1 MSMSFFALAFAVSAS
16 LLTDTAATL
25 DLKERPVAKVLRMLE
40 EMQGELQK
48 EKEADQELYDKLS
61 CWCDVNGKD
70 KTAAIAK
77 ANSMIE
83 GLGSDID
90 GLTSRTAQLE
100 ETIASLKQEIAKND
114 AALRKADAMR
124 QKDLGEFNADEKDMM
139 QSIQAL
145 SNAVTVLSKHHE
157 SFLQSDS
164 AANEVSSAE
173 RQLKAAL
180 LHTLSKAHLSKS
192 GRSQVEAFLQQPA
205 GFQSYAPASGQIFG
219 ILKQMKETFESNL
232 SDSQKEEVKAA
243 KDFADLKASKT
254 KEMESA
260 RAMVDSKTQELAQTE
275 EDNAAAKQN
284 KVDTEAALAA
294 DTKFL
299 ADLKERCANADA
311 EFEDRTKAR
320 ALELQAVAETIAL
333 LNSDE
338 AHDMFGKTLGF
349 MQVDEQTR
357 KLNARRE
364 KAASVLRTAA
374 AKTGDAQLLSFAAMA
389 KLAGFEKVKD
399 AIKTM
404 IDELAVE
411 QKEEVKHRD
420 YCVEEFAQNEKQT
433 AIANDEMSDLQA
445 KIEDLKSTIDTLT
458 KELADHQQEVD
469 ETKLQMKRAGE
480 DREAANAEFQQTVAD
495 QRAATQ
501 ILTMALD
508 RMKQVYGFVQQ
519 EPGAAAPPPPQGFDT
534 YKKNEKSGGVVGMIQ
549 EIIDESKQMERDA
562 LNAEADSQAAYESFT
577 KNGNASIK
585 ALLAAIRDKT
595 EKKATASADFIM
607 SKESLSKTLKELESL
622 NTYKGTLHQSCD
634 FVMKNFSTRQEKRS
648 AEMEALRN
656 ALNILSGMA

>member
-1 MSMSFFALAFAVSAS
+1 MAVFLALALAVSAS

-25 DLKERPVAKVLRMLE
+25 NLKERPVAKVLRMLE
-40 EMQGELQK
+40 EMQGELEK
-48 EKEADQELYDKLS
+48 EKEADQELYNKLS
-61 CWCDVNGKD
+61 CWCETNGKD

-83 GLGSDID
+83 GLSSDID

-100 ETIASLKQEIAKND
+100 ENIASLKSEIAKND

-124 QKDLGEFNADEKDMM
+124 QKDLGEFTADEKDMM

-173 RQLKAAL
+173 RALKTAL
-180 LHTLSKAHLSKS
+180 LHALSKARLSKAS
-192 GRSQVEAFLQQPA
+192 RSQVESFLQQPA

-254 KEMESA
+254 KEMDSA
-260 RAMVDSKTQELAQTE
+260 KAMVDSKTQELAQTE

-284 KVDTEAALAA
+284 KADTEAALAA

-299 ADLKERCANADA
+299 VDLKERCANADA
-311 EFEDRTKAR
+311 EFEERTKAR
-320 ALELQAVAETIAL
+320 ALELKAVAETIAL

-349 MQVDEQTR
+349 VQMDSQTNTD
-357 KLNARRE
+357 KSRRE
-364 KAASVLRTAA
+364 RAAGILRTAA
-374 AKTGDAQLLSFAAMA
+374 EKTGNTQLMQFATMA

-399 AIKTM
+399 AVKTM

-411 QKEEVKHRD
+411 QKQEVEHRD

-433 AIANDEMSDLQA
+433 AIANDEMTDLQA
-445 KIEDLKSTIDTLT
+445 KIADLTSTIDTLT
-458 KELADHQQEVD
+458 KELADHEQEVA

-501 ILTMALD
+501 ILTMALN
-508 RMKQVYGFVQQ
+508 RMKEVYGFVQQ

-534 YKKNEKSGGVVGMIQ
+534 YKKNEKSGGVLGMIQ
-549 EIIDESKQMERDA
+549 EIIDESKTMERDA

-622 NTYKGTLHQSCD
+622 NEYKGTLHTSCD
-634 FVMKNFSTRQEKRS
+634 FVMKNFSLRQEKRS
-648 AEMEALRN
+648 AEIEALRN